1 MSADRSRRR
10 DARKV
15 AQRDSDKTTI
25 DHHAEESLRSLV
37 RILAREAARELFA
50 KSSAAAD
57 SVGSAEG
64 QT

>member
-25 DHHAEESLRSLV
+25 DYHAEESLRSLV
-37 RILAREAARELFA
+37 RILAPEAARELFA
-50 KSSAAAD
+50 KSSAVAD
-57 SVGSAEG
+57 SVASAEG